1 MATTRIV
8 VGEHN
13 AQNKKIAKPLIR
25 LIISYQ
31 KELQM
36 EENKK
41 SKPKKISFI
50 YASLVLSR
58 EVRK

>member
-1 MATTRIV
+1 MKTSIT
-8 VGEHN
+8 VGEKK
-13 AQNKKIAKPLIR
+13 AEIKKIAKPLVR